1 MSNISKATFSG
12 IEFAIMEAQGC
23 SSFLKREIFTWF
35 GFFDYLILFYFI
47 LFYFLF
53 FEPMDLKQMLCLKY

>member
-1 MSNISKATFSG
+1 
-12 IEFAIMEAQGC
+12 MEAQGC